1 MDVLKFQEMLNDI
14 CALARKNNKTL
25 TLQQVQ
31 DFFAEAELSREQ
43 FMKVLQYL
51 KVKNVQIEGMEVPD
65 EAVESTVQ
73 EDIRKPTPLTPEE
86 EEYLKEYLEG
96 LVCQEDVRTSE
107 ELFKALE
114 AGETFAREALAN
126 RYLQKAAELAAEKN
140 CEEIYLADLIQEAN
154 ISLLT
159 ALNSVGDGGVKEDT
173 LDEEWLLTQICA
185 GIDEAI
191 RQQTERKF
199 ADDCLVAKVEKLEEA
214 VRDLSEDE
222 EGQETK
228 FSIDELAVILDMDAE
243 EIRDVLRLTGDD
255 K

>member
-86 EEYLKEYLEG
+86 EEYLKEYLRPC
-96 LVCQEDVRTSE
+96 LS
-107 ELFKALE
+107 
-114 AGETFAREALAN
+114 
-126 RYLQKAAELAAEKN
+126 
-140 CEEIYLADLIQEAN
+140 
-154 ISLLT
+154 
-159 ALNSVGDGGVKEDT
+159 GG
-173 LDEEWLLTQICA
+173 CP
-185 GIDEAI
+185 
-191 RQQTERKF
+191 
-199 ADDCLVAKVEKLEEA
+199 
-214 VRDLSEDE
+214 
-222 EGQETK
+222 
-228 FSIDELAVILDMDAE
+228 
-243 EIRDVLRLTGDD
+243 D